1 MKKIILLTIILLG
14 TSLFGLIALGEE
26 TQTGKIF
33 IDLEKETA
41 VMNIHHVGVSA
52 SIPKSDCLKCLDTTW
67 IEDCWSMGFC
77 LDVNID

>member
-1 MKKIILLTIILLG
+1 MKLLILTTILLA
-14 TSLFGLIALGEE
+14 TSLIALYATAEDIE
-26 TQTGKIF
+26 QTGKIF

-41 VMNIHHVGVSA
+41 VMNIHHVGASA
-52 SIPKSDCLKCLDTTW
+52 TVPKSDCLKCLDTTW

>member
-26 TQTGKIF
+26 IQTGKIF

-67 IEDCWSMGFC
+67 
-77 LDVNID
+77 